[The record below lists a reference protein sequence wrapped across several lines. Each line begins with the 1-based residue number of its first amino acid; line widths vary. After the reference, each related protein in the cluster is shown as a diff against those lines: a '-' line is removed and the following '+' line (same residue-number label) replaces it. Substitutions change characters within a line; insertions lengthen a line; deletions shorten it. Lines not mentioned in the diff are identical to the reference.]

1 MKNNKEKDWFDSPR
15 MVTYVIIG
23 LLIVLI
29 ILSQSFAIN
38 SQLGTS
44 DIIRSILNH
53 NSIYVLTLIYF
64 VMLHFKVG
72 KKYFDHLNVIMLV
85 FFGLITLASMFT
97 VFQSFGLASLLQLGI
112 NILFTIYFLYAFIS
126 NTVIGKELHLSTS
139 VIVELKNEQYFYLIT
154 TLLVVH
160 LVVALINSTSFE
172 SIVISLL
179 EVLFYFLFA
188 RYISLYK
195 EYDDIILAI
204 LDKNDKL
211 TIFDKNNNIKV
222 HNVLE

>member
-44 DIIRSILNH
+44 DIIRTILNH

-195 EYDDIILAI
+195 EYDDMKVSSSKKKKIKKEEES
-204 LDKNDKL
+204 DK
-211 TIFDKNNNIKV
+211 
-222 HNVLE
+222 

>member
-112 NILFTIYFLYAFIS
+112 NILFTIYFLYALIS

-154 TLLVVH
+154 TLLVIH

-195 EYDDIILAI
+195 EYDDMKVSSSKKKKIKKEEES
-204 LDKNDKL
+204 DK
-211 TIFDKNNNIKV
+211 
-222 HNVLE
+222 

>member
-195 EYDDIILAI
+195 EYDDMKVSSSKKKKIKKEEES
-204 LDKNDKL
+204 DK
-211 TIFDKNNNIKV
+211 
-222 HNVLE
+222 

>member
-72 KKYFDHLNVIMLV
+72 KKYFDHLNVIMLI

-112 NILFTIYFLYAFIS
+112 NILFTVYFLYAFIS
-126 NTVIGKELHLSTS
+126 NTVTGKELHLSTS

-154 TLLVVH
+154 TLLVIH

-195 EYDDIILAI
+195 EHDDMKVSSSKKKKIKKEEES
-204 LDKNDKL
+204 DK
-211 TIFDKNNNIKV
+211 
-222 HNVLE
+222 

>member
-1 MKNNKEKDWFDSPR
+1 MKDNKEKDWFDSPR
-15 MVTYVIIG
+15 MVTYIIIG

-38 SQLGTS
+38 SQLGTA

-64 VMLHFKVG
+64 ILLHFKIG
-72 KKYFDHLNVIMLV
+72 KKYFDHLNVLMLM
-85 FFGLITLASMFT
+85 FFILITIASFFT
-97 VFQSFGLASLLQLGI
+97 IFQSFGLASLLQLGI
-112 NILFTIYFLYAFIS
+112 NILFTVYFLFAFLS
-126 NTVIGKELHLSTS
+126 NTLIGKELHLNNSLL
-139 VIVELKNEQYFYLIT
+139 VELKNEQYFYLIT
-154 TLLVVH
+154 TLLVVN
-160 LVVALINSTSFE
+160 LIVALISSTSFE

-195 EYDDIILAI
+195 EYDDRKESSPRKKKIKKEEES
-204 LDKNDKL
+204 DK
-211 TIFDKNNNIKV
+211 
-222 HNVLE
+222 

>member
-112 NILFTIYFLYAFIS
+112 NILFTVYFLYAFIS
-126 NTVIGKELHLSTS
+126 NTVIGKEFHLSTS

-195 EYDDIILAI
+195 EYDDMKVSSSKKKKIKKEEES
-204 LDKNDKL
+204 DK
-211 TIFDKNNNIKV
+211 
-222 HNVLE
+222 

>member
-1 MKNNKEKDWFDSPR
+1 MKNNTEKDWFDSPR

-72 KKYFDHLNVIMLV
+72 KKYFDHLNVIMLI

-112 NILFTIYFLYAFIS
+112 NILFTVYFLYAFIS

-154 TLLVVH
+154 TLLVIH

-195 EYDDIILAI
+195 EYDDMKISSSKKKKIKKEEES
-204 LDKNDKL
+204 DK
-211 TIFDKNNNIKV
+211 
-222 HNVLE
+222 

>member
-112 NILFTIYFLYAFIS
+112 NILFTVYFLYAFIS
-126 NTVIGKELHLSTS
+126 NTVIGKEFHLSTS

-154 TLLVVH
+154 TLLVIR
-160 LVVALINSTSFE
+160 LVVTLINSTSFE

-195 EYDDIILAI
+195 EYDDMKVSSSKKKKIKKEEES
-204 LDKNDKL
+204 DK
-211 TIFDKNNNIKV
+211 
-222 HNVLE
+222 

>member
-1 MKNNKEKDWFDSPR
+1 MKDNKEKDWFDSPR
-15 MVTYVIIG
+15 MVTYIIIG

-38 SQLGTS
+38 SQLGTA

-64 VMLHFKVG
+64 VLLHFKIG
-72 KKYFDHLNVIMLV
+72 KKYFDHLNVLMLM
-85 FFGLITLASMFT
+85 FFILITIASFFT
-97 VFQSFGLASLLQLGI
+97 IFQSFGLASLLQLGI
-112 NILFTIYFLYAFIS
+112 NILFTVYFLYAFLS
-126 NTVIGKELHLSTS
+126 NTLIGKELHLNNSLL
-139 VIVELKNEQYFYLIT
+139 VELKNEQYFYLIT
-154 TLLVVH
+154 TLLVVN
-160 LVVALINSTSFE
+160 LIVALISSTSFE

-195 EYDDIILAI
+195 EYDDMKVSSSKKKKIKKEEES
-204 LDKNDKL
+204 DK
-211 TIFDKNNNIKV
+211 
-222 HNVLE
+222 

>member
-72 KKYFDHLNVIMLV
+72 KKYFDHLIVIMLV

-112 NILFTIYFLYAFIS
+112 NILFTIYFLY
-126 NTVIGKELHLSTS
+126 G
-139 VIVELKNEQYFYLIT
+139 
-154 TLLVVH
+154 TL
-160 LVVALINSTSFE
+160 TW
-172 SIVISLL
+172 
-179 EVLFYFLFA
+179 
-188 RYISLYK
+188 
-195 EYDDIILAI
+195 
-204 LDKNDKL
+204 
-211 TIFDKNNNIKV
+211 
-222 HNVLE
+222 

>member
-195 EYDDIILAI
+195 EYDDM
-204 LDKNDKL
+204 KVSSSK
-211 TIFDKNNNIKV
+211 KKKIKKT
-222 HNVLE
+222 

>member
-72 KKYFDHLNVIMLV
+72 KKYFDHLNVIMLI

-112 NILFTIYFLYAFIS
+112 NILFTVYFLYAFIS
-126 NTVIGKELHLSTS
+126 NTVIGKEFHLSTS

-154 TLLVVH
+154 TLLVIH

-195 EYDDIILAI
+195 EYDDMKVSSSKKKKIKKEEES
-204 LDKNDKL
+204 DK
-211 TIFDKNNNIKV
+211 
-222 HNVLE
+222 

>member
-1 MKNNKEKDWFDSPR
+1 MKDSKEKDWFDSPR
-15 MVTYVIIG
+15 LVTYVIIG
-23 LLIVLI
+23 LLVVFI

-38 SQLGTS
+38 SQLGTT

-64 VMLHFKVG
+64 ALLHFKVG
-72 KKYFDHLNVIMLV
+72 KKYFDHLNVIMLIL
-85 FFGLITLASMFT
+85 FGLITLASMFT

-112 NILFTIYFLYAFIS
+112 NILFTVYFLYAFIS

-154 TLLVVH
+154 TLLVIH

-195 EYDDIILAI
+195 EYDDMKVSSSKKKRIKKEEES
-204 LDKNDKL
+204 DK
-211 TIFDKNNNIKV
+211 
-222 HNVLE
+222 

>member
-154 TLLVVH
+154 TLLVIH
-160 LVVALINSTSFE
+160 LLVVLINSTSFE

-195 EYDDIILAI
+195 EYDDMKVSSSKKKKIKKEEES
-204 LDKNDKL
+204 DK
-211 TIFDKNNNIKV
+211 
-222 HNVLE
+222 

>member
-154 TLLVVH
+154 TLLVIH

-195 EYDDIILAI
+195 EYDDMKVSSSKKKRVKKEEES
-204 LDKNDKL
+204 DK
-211 TIFDKNNNIKV
+211 
-222 HNVLE
+222 

>member
-64 VMLHFKVG
+64 VMLPLKVG

-85 FFGLITLASMFT
+85 FFVLITLASMFT

-195 EYDDIILAI
+195 EYDDMKVSSSKKKKIKKEEES
-204 LDKNDKL
+204 DK
-211 TIFDKNNNIKV
+211 
-222 HNVLE
+222 

>member
-85 FFGLITLASMFT
+85 LFGLITLASMFT

-195 EYDDIILAI
+195 EYDDMKVSSSKKKKIKKEEES
-204 LDKNDKL
+204 DK
-211 TIFDKNNNIKV
+211 
-222 HNVLE
+222 

>member
-1 MKNNKEKDWFDSPR
+1 MKDSREKDWFDSPR

-23 LLIVLI
+23 LLVVLI

-64 VMLHFKVG
+64 ALLHFKTG
-72 KKYFDHLNVIMLV
+72 KKYFDHLNVIMLI
-85 FFGLITLASMFT
+85 FLGLMTIASMFT

-112 NILFTIYFLYAFIS
+112 NILFTVYFLYAFIS
-126 NTVIGKELHLSTS
+126 NTVIGKEFHLSTS

-154 TLLVVH
+154 TLLVIH

-195 EYDDIILAI
+195 EYSDMKVSSSKKKKIKKEEES
-204 LDKNDKL
+204 DK
-211 TIFDKNNNIKV
+211 
-222 HNVLE
+222 

>member
-1 MKNNKEKDWFDSPR
+1 MKDSKEKDWFDSPR
-15 MVTYVIIG
+15 LVTYFIIA

-64 VMLHFKVG
+64 VLLHFKVG
-72 KKYFDHLNVIMLV
+72 KKYFDHLNVLMLI
-85 FFGLITLASMFT
+85 FFGLITIASMFT
-97 VFQSFGLASLLQLGI
+97 VFQSFGLISILQLVI

-126 NTVIGKELHLSTS
+126 NTVIGKDLHLNSS
-139 VIVELKNEQYFYLIT
+139 PIVELKNEQYFYLIT
-154 TLLVVH
+154 TLLVIH

-172 SIVISLL
+172 SIVISL
-179 EVLFYFLFA
+179 
-188 RYISLYK
+188 YK
-195 EYDDIILAI
+195 EYNELKEASSKKKKIKKEEEAG
-204 LDKNDKL
+204 DK
-211 TIFDKNNNIKV
+211 
-222 HNVLE
+222 

>member
-72 KKYFDHLNVIMLV
+72 KKYFDHLNVIMLI

-112 NILFTIYFLYAFIS
+112 NILFTVYFLYAFIS
-126 NTVIGKELHLSTS
+126 NTVIGKEFHLSTS

-154 TLLVVH
+154 TLLVIR
-160 LVVALINSTSFE
+160 LVVTLINSTSFE

-195 EYDDIILAI
+195 EYDDMKVSSSKKKKIKKEEES
-204 LDKNDKL
+204 DK
-211 TIFDKNNNIKV
+211 
-222 HNVLE
+222 

>member
-1 MKNNKEKDWFDSPR
+1 MKDSKEKDWFDSPR
-15 MVTYVIIG
+15 LVTYVIIG
-23 LLIVLI
+23 LLVVLI

-38 SQLGTS
+38 SQLGTT

-64 VMLHFKVG
+64 ALLHFKVG
-72 KKYFDHLNVIMLV
+72 KKYFDHLNVIMLI

-112 NILFTIYFLYAFIS
+112 NILFTVYFLYAFIS
-126 NTVIGKELHLSTS
+126 NTVIGKEFHLSTS

-154 TLLVVH
+154 TLLVIH

-195 EYDDIILAI
+195 EYDDMKVSSSKKKRIKKEEES
-204 LDKNDKL
+204 DK
-211 TIFDKNNNIKV
+211 
-222 HNVLE
+222 

>member
-195 EYDDIILAI
+195 EYDDRKESSPRKKKIKKDEES
-204 LDKNDKL
+204 DK
-211 TIFDKNNNIKV
+211 
-222 HNVLE
+222 

>member
-72 KKYFDHLNVIMLV
+72 KKYFDNLNVIMLV
-85 FFGLITLASMFT
+85 FFVLITLASMFT

-195 EYDDIILAI
+195 EYDDMKVSSSKKKKIKKEEES
-204 LDKNDKL
+204 DK
-211 TIFDKNNNIKV
+211 
-222 HNVLE
+222 

>member
-126 NTVIGKELHLSTS
+126 STVIGKEFHLSTS

-154 TLLVVH
+154 TLLVIH

-195 EYDDIILAI
+195 EYDDMKVSSSKKKKIKKEEES
-204 LDKNDKL
+204 DK
-211 TIFDKNNNIKV
+211 
-222 HNVLE
+222 

>member
-112 NILFTIYFLYAFIS
+112 NILFTVYFLYAFIS
-126 NTVIGKELHLSTS
+126 NTVIGKEFHLSTS

-154 TLLVVH
+154 TLLVIY
-160 LVVALINSTSFE
+160 LVVTLINSTSFE

-195 EYDDIILAI
+195 EYDDMKVSSSKKKKIKKEEES
-204 LDKNDKL
+204 DK
-211 TIFDKNNNIKV
+211 
-222 HNVLE
+222 

>member
-139 VIVELKNEQYFYLIT
+139 VIIELKNEQYFYLIT
-154 TLLVVH
+154 TLLVIH
-160 LVVALINSTSFE
+160 LVVVLINSTSFE

-195 EYDDIILAI
+195 EYDDMKVSSSKKKKIKKEEES
-204 LDKNDKL
+204 DK
-211 TIFDKNNNIKV
+211 
-222 HNVLE
+222 

>member
-112 NILFTIYFLYAFIS
+112 NILFTVYFLYAFIS
-126 NTVIGKELHLSTS
+126 NTVIGKEFHLSTS

-154 TLLVVH
+154 TLLVIH

-195 EYDDIILAI
+195 EYDDMKVSSSKKKKIKKEEES
-204 LDKNDKL
+204 DK
-211 TIFDKNNNIKV
+211 
-222 HNVLE
+222 

>member
-112 NILFTIYFLYAFIS
+112 NILFTVYFLYAFIS

-154 TLLVVH
+154 TLLVIH
-160 LVVALINSTSFE
+160 LVVTLINSTSFE

-195 EYDDIILAI
+195 EYDDMKVSSSKKKKIKKEEES
-204 LDKNDKL
+204 DK
-211 TIFDKNNNIKV
+211 
-222 HNVLE
+222 

>member
-1 MKNNKEKDWFDSPR
+1 MKDNKEKDWFDSPR
-15 MVTYVIIG
+15 MVTYIIIG

-38 SQLGTS
+38 SQLGTA

-64 VMLHFKVG
+64 VLLHFKIG
-72 KKYFDHLNVIMLV
+72 KKYFDHLNVLMLM
-85 FFGLITLASMFT
+85 FFILITIASFFT
-97 VFQSFGLASLLQLGI
+97 IFQSFGLASLLQLGI
-112 NILFTIYFLYAFIS
+112 NILFTVYFLYAFLS
-126 NTVIGKELHLSTS
+126 NTLIGKELHLNNSLL
-139 VIVELKNEQYFYLIT
+139 VELKNEQYFYLIT
-154 TLLVVH
+154 TSLVVN
-160 LVVALINSTSFE
+160 LIVALISSTSFE

-195 EYDDIILAI
+195 EYDDRKESSPRKKKIKKEEES
-204 LDKNDKL
+204 DK
-211 TIFDKNNNIKV
+211 
-222 HNVLE
+222 

>member
-1 MKNNKEKDWFDSPR
+1 MKDNKEKDWFDSPR
-15 MVTYVIIG
+15 MVTYIIIG

-38 SQLGTS
+38 SQLGTA

-64 VMLHFKVG
+64 VLLHFKIG
-72 KKYFDHLNVIMLV
+72 KKYFDHLIVLMLM
-85 FFGLITLASMFT
+85 FFILITIASFFT
-97 VFQSFGLASLLQLGI
+97 IFQSFGLASLLQLGI
-112 NILFTIYFLYAFIS
+112 NILFTVYFLYAFLS
-126 NTVIGKELHLSTS
+126 NTLIGKELHLNNSLL
-139 VIVELKNEQYFYLIT
+139 VELKNEQYFYLIT
-154 TLLVVH
+154 TLLVVN
-160 LVVALINSTSFE
+160 LIVALISSTSFE

-195 EYDDIILAI
+195 EYDDRKESSPRKKKIKKEEES
-204 LDKNDKL
+204 DK
-211 TIFDKNNNIKV
+211 
-222 HNVLE
+222 

>member
-112 NILFTIYFLYAFIS
+112 NILFTVYFLYAFIS

-154 TLLVVH
+154 TLLVIH

-195 EYDDIILAI
+195 EYGDMKVSSSKKKKIKKEEES
-204 LDKNDKL
+204 DK
-211 TIFDKNNNIKV
+211 
-222 HNVLE
+222 E

>member
-1 MKNNKEKDWFDSPR
+1 MKDSKEKDWFDSPR
-15 MVTYVIIG
+15 LVTYVIIG
-23 LLIVLI
+23 LLVVLI

-38 SQLGTS
+38 SQLGTT

-64 VMLHFKVG
+64 ALLHFKVG
-72 KKYFDHLNVIMLV
+72 KKYFDHLNVIMLI

-97 VFQSFGLASLLQLGI
+97 VFQSFGLDSLLQLGI
-112 NILFTIYFLYAFIS
+112 NILFTVYFLYAFIS
-126 NTVIGKELHLSTS
+126 NTLIGKELHLSTS

-154 TLLVVH
+154 TLLVIH

-195 EYDDIILAI
+195 EYDDMKVSSSKKKRIKKEEES
-204 LDKNDKL
+204 DK
-211 TIFDKNNNIKV
+211 
-222 HNVLE
+222 

>member
-72 KKYFDHLNVIMLV
+72 KKYFDHLNVIMLI

-154 TLLVVH
+154 TLLVIH

-195 EYDDIILAI
+195 EYDDMKISSSKKKRVKKEEES
-204 LDKNDKL
+204 DK
-211 TIFDKNNNIKV
+211 
-222 HNVLE
+222 

>member
-126 NTVIGKELHLSTS
+126 NTVIGKEFHLSTS

-195 EYDDIILAI
+195 EYDDMKVSSSKKKKIKKEEES
-204 LDKNDKL
+204 DK
-211 TIFDKNNNIKV
+211 
-222 HNVLE
+222 

>member
-64 VMLHFKVG
+64 VVLHFKVG

-154 TLLVVH
+154 TLLVIH
-160 LVVALINSTSFE
+160 LVVVLINSTSFE

-195 EYDDIILAI
+195 EYDDMKVSSSKKKKIKKEEES
-204 LDKNDKL
+204 DK
-211 TIFDKNNNIKV
+211 
-222 HNVLE
+222 